1 MPIEMR
7 RIVFSNDEL
16 RQALDAYLLSIGQ
29 SLPVGYLQ
37 GVRFGEDHSQVLL
50 TIYDRRREQT
60 HEAKVDA
67 AHVAAGLMKFCF
79 SNGIPIPK
87 QARKSISMAG
97 DGLALDVRK
106 QPTTVT
112 VESAAAAQ

>member
-7 RIVFSNDEL
+7 RILFSNDEL

-29 SLPVGYLQ
+29 SLPMGYVQ
-37 GVRFGEDHSQVLL
+37 AARFGEDSSHVLL
-50 TIYDRRREQT
+50 TIYDRRHEQT
-60 HEAKVDA
+60 HEARVDA
-67 AHVAAGLMKFCF
+67 AHVAAGLMKYCF

-87 QARKSISMAG
+87 QARKSISLAG

-106 QPTTVT
+106 QPSTVT